1 MTTTESGGLTGRDA
15 VVKAQRRFELVWV
28 IPIVA
33 AAIGVYLAF
42 DEINSRGPTVTI
54 TFETAEGLTA
64 GKTKVRFRSV
74 DTGTV
79 ESITISED
87 LSHVVVT
94 CSMLKTSHKHLT
106 ENARFWVVR
115 PRVGSGGIS
124 GLGTIVSGAYIGMD
138 LGSNEKGQGRENK
151 EGEKKKFERK
161 GALYF
166 AGLARPPIE
175 SEDSSGLR
183 VVLRAEG
190 LSGIDV
196 GSPLLHRQTE
206 VGSVVGHQLTKTG
219 ESVEIE
225 VYVQPEFSMLVGSNS
240 RFWNASGVAV
250 KAGMGG
256 IDIQTES
263 LTALISGGIAFDTPG
278 KSVPKT
284 LEHGVEFWLHDSRP
298 SLEESYFRYGGL
310 ALIVEAPELGSV
322 KVGDRVYYREEPVG
336 AVVSHG
342 LSADHSR
349 VRMHLNIQNRYASL
363 VRNNSEFWNASGI
376 SANLGL
382 KGLRVHTES
391 LEALLSGGIAFA
403 TPDSAGAQVKA
414 GSVFQLHAEA
424 KEKWTKWAGAEGGKK
439 KTDEGLLSRIFHHH
453 EDKTEEAAAADHDPE
468 QPHPAEHPKHGF
480 MHRLFHHGH

>member
-1 MTTTESGGLTGRDA
+1 MTTTESGGPTGQDA
-15 VVKAQRRFELVWV
+15 VVKPQRRVGLVWV

-33 AAIGVYLAF
+33 AAIGAYLAF

-54 TFETAEGLTA
+54 TFDTAEGLTA

-87 LSHVVVT
+87 LSHVIVT
-94 CSMLKTSHKHLT
+94 CAMVKASKKHLT
-106 ENARFWVVR
+106 ENTRFWVVR
-115 PRVGSGGIS
+115 PRVGAGGIS

-138 LGSNEKGQGRENK
+138 PGPTQNGQTGAIGK
-151 EGEKKKFERK
+151 EAAAQPLAKR
-161 GALYF
+161 ALHF
-166 AGLARPPIE
+166 TGLAMPPTKAI
-175 SEDSSGLR
+175 DASGLK
-183 VVLRAEG
+183 VVLHAEG
-190 LSGIDV
+190 LSGIDI

-206 VGSVVGHQLTKTG
+206 VGSVVHHQLAKDG
-219 ESVEIE
+219 KSVAIDI
-225 VYVQPEFSMLVGSNS
+225 YVLPEFSMLVSSKS

-263 LTALISGGIAFDTPG
+263 LKALVSGGIAFDTPG
-278 KSVPKT
+278 ENVTSKLKQDA
-284 LEHGVEFWLHDSRP
+284 EFWLYDSRP
-298 SLEESYFRYGGL
+298 DLAESDFRYGGH
-310 ALIVEAPELGSV
+310 ALIVEAPELGGL
-322 KVGDRVYYREEPVG
+322 KLGDRVYYRGEPVG

-349 VRMHLNIQNRYASL
+349 VRVHLNIQNRYAPL
-363 VRNNSEFWNASGI
+363 VRNNSVFWNASGI

-382 KGLRVHTES
+382 KGLHIHTES

-403 TPDSAGAQVKA
+403 TPDSAGTQVKA
-414 GSVFQLHAEA
+414 GSVFALHAEA
-424 KEKWTKWAGAEGGKK
+424 EDKWTKWAGAEGGKK
-439 KTDEGLLSRIFHHH
+439 KTDKGLLSHIFHHH

-468 QPHPAEHPKHGF
+468 QPHPAEHTKHGF
-480 MHRLFHHGH
+480 IHKLFHDKK

>member
-1 MTTTESGGLTGRDA
+1 MTTTESGGPTGSDA
-15 VVKAQRRFELVWV
+15 VVKAQRRFGLVWL

-33 AAIGVYLAF
+33 AAIGAYLAF

-54 TFETAEGLTA
+54 TFDTAEGLTA
-64 GKTKVRFRSV
+64 GKTKLRFRSV
-74 DTGTV
+74 NTGTV

-87 LSHVVVT
+87 LSHVIVT
-94 CSMLKTSHKHLT
+94 CLMAKEAKKHLT

-138 LGSNEKGQGRENK
+138 PGPNATGQGSAIK
-151 EGEKKKFERK
+151 DGEKKKLRGK
-161 GALYF
+161 GALHF
-166 AGLARPPIE
+166 VGLARPPLE
-175 SEDSSGLR
+175 SEDASGLR
-183 VVLRAEG
+183 VVLHAEG

-196 GSPLLHRQTE
+196 GSPLLHRQTA
-206 VGSVVGHQLTKTG
+206 VGSVVRHQLDKTG
-219 ESVEIE
+219 ASVEID
-225 VYVQPEFSMLVGSNS
+225 VYVQPEFRNLVGSNS

-250 KAGMGG
+250 KAGVGG

-263 LTALISGGIAFDTPG
+263 LTALVSGGIAFDTPG
-278 KSVPKT
+278 KILPKP
-284 LEHGVEFWLHDSRP
+284 LENGTKFWLHESRAN
-298 SLEESYFRYGGL
+298 LEESYFRYGGL
-310 ALIVEAPELGSV
+310 ALVVEAPERGSL

-349 VRMHLNIQNRYASL
+349 VRVHLNIQSQYASL

-376 SANLGL
+376 SAKLGL
-382 KGLRVHTES
+382 KGLRIHTES
-391 LEALLSGGIAFA
+391 LEALLAGGIAFA

-424 KEKWTKWAGAEGGKK
+424 NAKWTKWAGAEGGKK
-439 KTDEGLLSRIFHHH
+439 KADKGLLSRIFHHH
-453 EDKTEEAAAADHDPE
+453 EDKTEEAAAADQDPE
-468 QPHPAEHPKHGF
+468 QPHPADHPKHGF
-480 MHRLFHHGH
+480 MHRLFHHGK